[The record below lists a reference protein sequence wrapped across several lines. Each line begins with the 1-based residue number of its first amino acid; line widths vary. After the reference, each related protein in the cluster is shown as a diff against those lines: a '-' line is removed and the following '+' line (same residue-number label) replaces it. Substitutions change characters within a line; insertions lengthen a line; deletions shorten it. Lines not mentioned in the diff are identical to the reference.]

1 MRLPKYAAS
10 AAVAFLAVSTHSV
23 AASPPAAPQVT
34 MGADLKLLRFDW
46 EPVAGA
52 DFYRLW
58 IKPGGSRYISV
69 GERIPASITQAEHVI
84 PVHLQH
90 WVNTRYVV
98 TACNSAGCTHSAAL
112 NPRNLMLDTIG
123 YLKASNA
130 DPDDQFGREVAL
142 SSDGLTLAVSAEHE
156 SSAATGVNGD
166 QADNSSAHSGAVYI
180 FRRTGAGWRQDA
192 YLKPGVNF
200 PGIRFG
206 VGVPKLNQR
215 AIALNGNGTVAA
227 IGAPAHDTGALGMS
241 GEVYVFRRRSNGWTL
256 AATLRAPERSEA
268 DFFGVSVDISLDG
281 RTIKVSGLNPRD
293 SEGQPQGRTYIFG
306 RTGET
311 WAHLTTI
318 GPLLADFRC
327 PNVRMA
333 GNGRKMVSICRF
345 PDNTTH
351 ALTLMRPVP
360 NGGTRWVEGSDPVGL
375 ATFSDDLALALN
387 DEASMMAVLQGG
399 TEWSVDIYRN
409 EAFVW
414 SHEARLVAP
423 AGLDRYNAFGF
434 SLAFSSDGN
443 RLAIGD
449 YFSSAAGAGVSPG
462 AVNGTTQH
470 GAVFV
475 YERIIGDT
483 YSWKLISAVKAPHP
497 GVDAFG
503 LSVAL
508 SGSGRTLAVGAMQE
522 DSNARG
528 IDGDQLDESSPQA
541 GAAYLY

>member
-10 AAVAFLAVSTHSV
+10 AAIALLAVSTSSV
-23 AASPPAAPQVT
+23 AASLPAAPQVT
-34 MGADLKLLRFDW
+34 MGADIKLLRFDW

-52 DFYRLW
+52 TFYRLW
-58 IKPGGSRYISV
+58 IRPGGSRYISV
-69 GERIPASITQAEHVI
+69 GERIPASITHAEHII
-84 PVHLQH
+84 PVHLQN
-90 WVNTRYVV
+90 WERTRYVV

-130 DPDDQFGREVAL
+130 DPDDHFGREVAL

-156 SSAATGVNGD
+156 SSAATGINGD
-166 QADNSSAHSGAVYI
+166 QSDNSSAHSGAVYI
-180 FRRTGAGWRQDA
+180 FRRTGAAWRQEA

-200 PGIRFG
+200 PEIRFG

-215 AIALNGNGTVAA
+215 AIALSGNGSIAV
-227 IGAPAHDTGALGMS
+227 IGTPAHDTGALAMS
-241 GEVYVFRRRSNGWTL
+241 GEVYVFRRGSNGWTL
-256 AATLRAPERSEA
+256 EATLRAPVLSEA

-281 RTIKVSGLNPRD
+281 RTIKVSALNPRD
-293 SEGQPQGRTYIFG
+293 SEGRPKGTTYIFG
-306 RTGET
+306 LSGAT
-311 WAHLTTI
+311 WVHLSTLFI
-318 GPLLADFRC
+318 GSTC

-333 GNGRKMVSICRF
+333 GNGRKMVFICRS
-345 PDNTTH
+345 PENVVL
-351 ALTLMRPVP
+351 ARTLMRPVP
-360 NGGTRWVEGSDPVGL
+360 NGGTRWVEGSGPVRL
-375 ATFSDDLALALN
+375 ATFTDDQTLALN

-409 EAFVW
+409 EAFEW
-414 SHEARLVAP
+414 IHEAHLVAP
-423 AGLDRYNAFGF
+423 ADLERYNAFGQG
-434 SLAFSSDGN
+434 LAFSSDGN

-449 YFSSAAGAGVSPG
+449 YFSSAAGAGVSPS
-462 AVNGTTQH
+462 AVSGTTQH
-470 GAVFV
+470 GAVFL
-475 YERIIGDT
+475 YERIISDT
-483 YSWKLISAVKAPHP
+483 YSWKLTTAVKAPHP

-503 LSVAL
+503 LSLAL

-528 IDGDQLDESSPQA
+528 IDGDQLDESAPDA